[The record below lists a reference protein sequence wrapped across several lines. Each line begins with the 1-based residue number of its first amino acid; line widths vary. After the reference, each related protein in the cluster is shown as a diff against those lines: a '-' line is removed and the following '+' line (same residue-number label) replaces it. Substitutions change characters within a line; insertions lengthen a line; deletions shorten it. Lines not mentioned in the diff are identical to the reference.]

1 MSSREWLAT
10 SLRLFALF
18 GVIVLVS
25 ISSSV
30 DWFLING
37 EGKYVEGV
45 VREPTIIV
53 NYTVNST
60 EEVIDLEIKNYTP
73 LRTYWRDREPVPGPL
88 IEHTAEDLDSINLEE
103 ESSSFDLDKSRE
115 IMGVLFGAMIIV
127 QMLNLLIPN
136 MKLYFP
142 FFVWLLGLIGFLI
155 IIPLGVISSF
165 GVDGPTGGF
174 SDETED
180 TDFAHMQVD
189 SGIEIDFSS
198 IKFTFDTLGFDLG
211 LISVEE
217 HEDVKQIPPQEG
229 EENYDALIGFS
240 GFIEMEF
247 SDGMKTWLFI
257 PLIWIVLI
265 LINRK
270 FVNITLEEE

>member
-73 LRTYWRDREPVPGPL
+73 VKIKVLKHKL
-88 IEHTAEDLDSINLEE
+88 SIY
-103 ESSSFDLDKSRE
+103 R
-115 IMGVLFGAMIIV
+115 
-127 QMLNLLIPN
+127 
-136 MKLYFP
+136 
-142 FFVWLLGLIGFLI
+142 
-155 IIPLGVISSF
+155 
-165 GVDGPTGGF
+165 
-174 SDETED
+174 
-180 TDFAHMQVD
+180 
-189 SGIEIDFSS
+189 
-198 IKFTFDTLGFDLG
+198 
-211 LISVEE
+211 
-217 HEDVKQIPPQEG
+217 
-229 EENYDALIGFS
+229 
-240 GFIEMEF
+240 
-247 SDGMKTWLFI
+247 
-257 PLIWIVLI
+257 
-265 LINRK
+265 
-270 FVNITLEEE
+270 